1 MSGKKCIS
9 KLILISFSFCLSQLA
24 QDICWNSLFPL
35 NYLQNRKMM
44 SDFLP
49 FSRPSMGD
57 AELAALREVLQS
69 GWITTGPKNY
79 ALEEAFCTLTGNRH
93 AIAVSSATG
102 GMHVTLMALGIGAG
116 DEVITPSQTWVSTLN
131 MICLLGATPVMI
143 DVDPDT
149 LMITPEAVAAAITPR
164 TKAIIPVHYAGAPA
178 DIDAIRAIGERHAIP
193 VIEDAAH
200 AAGAYYKGRHVG
212 WRGTAIFSF
221 HAIKNMTCA
230 EGGLVVTDDDEL
242 AARIR
247 SLKFHGLGVD
257 TWDRQTQGRAPQAE
271 VITPGFKYN
280 LADINA
286 ALALVQLEK
295 LAHANQRRGEIA
307 QRYLDELADTPF
319 RPLTAPSWAHQH
331 AWHLFIIRVDETA
344 CGISRD
350 VLMEKL
356 KTMGIGTGLHFR
368 AAHTQ
373 KYYRE
378 RFPDVS
384 LPHTEWNSARICSL
398 PLFPDMTDDDVTR
411 VISALRQLSGC

>member
-1 MSGKKCIS
+1 
-9 KLILISFSFCLSQLA
+9 
-24 QDICWNSLFPL
+24 
-35 NYLQNRKMM
+35 M

-69 GWITTGPKNY
+69 GWITTGPKNQ
-79 ALEEAFCTLTGNRH
+79 ALEEAFCILTGNRH

-143 DVDPDT
+143 DVDPDN
-149 LMITPEAVAAAITPR
+149 LMVTPEAVEAAITPR
-164 TKAIIPVHYAGAPA
+164 TKAIVPVHYAGAPV
-178 DIDAIRAIGERHAIP
+178 DIDAIRAIGERHGIA

-200 AAGAYYKGRHVG
+200 AAGTYYKGHHVG

-257 TWDRQTQGRAPQAE
+257 SWDRQTLGRAPQAE
-271 VITPGFKYN
+271 VISPGFKYN

-286 ALALVQLEK
+286 ALALVQLDK
-295 LAHANQRRGEIA
+295 LAHANLRRAKIA
-307 QRYLDELADTPF
+307 QRYLSELADTPF
-319 RPLTAPSWAHQH
+319 KPLAVPDWEHQH
-331 AWHLFIIRVDETA
+331 AWHLFIIRVDEAT

-350 VLMEKL
+350 ALMEKL
-356 KTMGIGTGLHFR
+356 KAMGIGTGLHFR

-384 LPHTEWNSARICSL
+384 LPHTEWNSARICSI

-411 VISALRQLSGC
+411 VIAALHQLSGR

>member
-1 MSGKKCIS
+1 
-9 KLILISFSFCLSQLA
+9 
-24 QDICWNSLFPL
+24 
-35 NYLQNRKMM
+35 M

-69 GWITTGPKNY
+69 GWITTGPKNQ
-79 ALEEAFCTLTGNRH
+79 ALEEAFCALTGNRH

-102 GMHVTLMALGIGAG
+102 GMHVTLMALGISAG

-143 DVDPDT
+143 DVDPDN
-149 LMITPEAVAAAITPR
+149 LMITPEAVEAAITPR
-164 TKAIIPVHYAGAPA
+164 TKAIVPVHYAGAPV
-178 DIDAIRAIGERHAIP
+178 DIDAIRAIAERHAIP

-200 AAGAYYKGRHVG
+200 AAGTYYKGRHVG

-257 TWDRQTQGRAPQAE
+257 AYDRQTLGRAPQAE
-271 VITPGFKYN
+271 VISPGFKYN

-286 ALALVQLEK
+286 ALALMQLDK
-295 LAHANQRRGEIA
+295 LAAANQRRAAIA
-307 QRYLDELADTPF
+307 QRYLRELADTPF
-319 RPLTAPSWAHQH
+319 RPLAVPSWEHQH
-331 AWHLFIIRVDETA
+331 AWHLFIIRVDEAA

-350 VLMEKL
+350 ALMEKL
-356 KTMGIGTGLHFR
+356 KAMGIGTGLHFR

-384 LPHTEWNSARICSL
+384 LPHTEWNSARICSI

-411 VISALRQLSGC
+411 VISALHQLSGR

>member
-1 MSGKKCIS
+1 
-9 KLILISFSFCLSQLA
+9 
-24 QDICWNSLFPL
+24 
-35 NYLQNRKMM
+35 M

-49 FSRPSMGD
+49 FSRPSTGD

-69 GWITTGPKNY
+69 GWITTGPKNQ
-79 ALEEAFCTLTGNRH
+79 ALEEAFCALTGNRH

-102 GMHVTLMALGIGAG
+102 GMHVTLMALGISAG

-143 DVDPDT
+143 DVDPDN
-149 LMITPEAVAAAITPR
+149 LMITPEAVEAAITPR
-164 TKAIIPVHYAGAPA
+164 TKAIVPVHYAGAPV
-178 DIDAIRAIGERHAIP
+178 DIDAIRAIAERHAIP

-200 AAGAYYKGRHVG
+200 AAGTYYKGRHVG

-257 TWDRQTQGRAPQAE
+257 AYDRQTLGRAPQAE
-271 VITPGFKYN
+271 VISPGFKYN

-286 ALALVQLEK
+286 ALALVQLDK
-295 LAHANQRRGEIA
+295 LAAANQRRAAIA
-307 QRYLDELADTPF
+307 QRYLRELADTPF
-319 RPLTAPSWAHQH
+319 RPLAVPSWEHQH
-331 AWHLFIIRVDETA
+331 AWHLFIIRVDEAA

-350 VLMEKL
+350 ALMEKL
-356 KTMGIGTGLHFR
+356 KAMGIGTGLHFR

-384 LPHTEWNSARICSL
+384 LPHTEWNSARICSI

-411 VISALRQLSGC
+411 VISALHQLSGR

>member
-1 MSGKKCIS
+1 
-9 KLILISFSFCLSQLA
+9 
-24 QDICWNSLFPL
+24 
-35 NYLQNRKMM
+35 M

-69 GWITTGPKNY
+69 GWITTGPKNQ
-79 ALEEAFCTLTGNRH
+79 ALEEAFCALTGNRH

-102 GMHVTLMALGIGAG
+102 GMHVTLMALGISAG

-143 DVDPDT
+143 DVDPDN
-149 LMITPEAVAAAITPR
+149 LMITPEAVEAAITPR
-164 TKAIIPVHYAGAPA
+164 TKAIVPVHYAGAPV
-178 DIDAIRAIGERHAIP
+178 DIDAIRAIAERHGIP

-200 AAGAYYKGRHVG
+200 AAGTYYKGRHVG

-257 TWDRQTQGRAPQAE
+257 AYDRQTLGRAPQAE
-271 VITPGFKYN
+271 VISPGFKYN

-286 ALALVQLEK
+286 ALALVQLDK
-295 LAHANQRRGEIA
+295 LAAANQRRAAIA
-307 QRYLDELADTPF
+307 HRYLRELADTPF
-319 RPLTAPSWAHQH
+319 RPLAVPSWEHQH
-331 AWHLFIIRVDETA
+331 AWHLFIIRVDEAA

-350 VLMEKL
+350 ALMEKL
-356 KTMGIGTGLHFR
+356 KAMGIGTGLHFR

-384 LPHTEWNSARICSL
+384 LPHTEWNSARICSI

-411 VISALRQLSGC
+411 VISALHQLSGR

>member
-1 MSGKKCIS
+1 
-9 KLILISFSFCLSQLA
+9 
-24 QDICWNSLFPL
+24 
-35 NYLQNRKMM
+35 M

-69 GWITTGPKNY
+69 GWITTGPKNQ
-79 ALEEAFCTLTGNRH
+79 ALEEAFCALTGNRH

-102 GMHVTLMALGIGAG
+102 GMHVTLMALGISAG

-143 DVDPDT
+143 DVDPDN
-149 LMITPEAVAAAITPR
+149 LMITPEAVEAAITPR
-164 TKAIIPVHYAGAPA
+164 TKAIVPVHYAGAPV
-178 DIDAIRAIGERHAIP
+178 DIDAIRAIAERHGIP

-200 AAGAYYKGRHVG
+200 AAGTYYKGRHVG

-257 TWDRQTQGRAPQAE
+257 AYDRQTLGRAPQAE
-271 VITPGFKYN
+271 VISPGFKYN

-286 ALALVQLEK
+286 ALALVQLDK
-295 LAHANQRRGEIA
+295 IAAANQRRAAIA
-307 QRYLDELADTPF
+307 QRYLRELADTPF
-319 RPLTAPSWAHQH
+319 RPLAVPSWEHQH
-331 AWHLFIIRVDETA
+331 AWHLFIIRVDEAA

-350 VLMEKL
+350 ALMEKL
-356 KTMGIGTGLHFR
+356 KAMGIGTGLHFR

-384 LPHTEWNSARICSL
+384 LPHTEWNSARICSI

-411 VISALRQLSGC
+411 VISALHQLSGR